1 MFRTGWLWHDA
12 LQQTRQQGIQVVHP
26 SQGSEFVL
34 LSFPYLLLLHIL
46 KCFYPQ
52 IGCIQPDYQIRKK
65 KPGYGYVPCPGDF
78 FVYMFTEVPLCEP
91 PLIIDDLNSDM
102 SFIKRS
108 YGRTT
113 KNNNQHRRFELQYI
127 LFGKDIDFPFVQK

>member
-1 MFRTGWLWHDA
+1 MLRAGGLWHDA

-78 FVYMFTEVPLCEP
+78 FVYMFTEVPLCE
-91 PLIIDDLNSDM
+91 SA
-102 SFIKRS
+102 FI
-108 YGRTT
+108 
-113 KNNNQHRRFELQYI
+113 
-127 LFGKDIDFPFVQK
+127 V